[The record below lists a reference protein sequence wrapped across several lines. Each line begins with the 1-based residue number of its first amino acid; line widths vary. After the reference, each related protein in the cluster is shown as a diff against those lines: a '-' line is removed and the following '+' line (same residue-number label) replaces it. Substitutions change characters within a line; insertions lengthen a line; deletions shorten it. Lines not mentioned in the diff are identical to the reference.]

1 MSKSIPSTQHTAPRR
16 TIDGRSL
23 YNRFFNRRRHLRLD
37 RDQSQ
42 HRRFAALYDDL
53 LS

>member
-1 MSKSIPSTQHTAPRR
+1 MTDTPSSLRPSPRR
-16 TIDGRSL
+16 TIDGRSI
-23 YNRFFNRRRHLRLD
+23 YNRFFNRRRYLMLD

>member
-1 MSKSIPSTQHTAPRR
+1 MSDTLNSKRTSPRR

-23 YNRFFNRRRHLRLD
+23 WNRFFNRRRHLNLE
-37 RDQSQ
+37 RDTSQ
-42 HRRFAALYDDL
+42 HQRFAVLYDDL

>member
-1 MSKSIPSTQHTAPRR
+1 MAETKTAPSHSPRR
-16 TIDGRSL
+16 TIDGRSI
-23 YNRFFNRRRHLRLD
+23 YSRFFNRRRNLMLD

>member
-1 MSKSIPSTQHTAPRR
+1 MSDKPNSKRFSPRR
-16 TIDGRSL
+16 TIDGRSP
-23 YNRFFNRRRHLRLD
+23 YNHFFNRRRHLRLD